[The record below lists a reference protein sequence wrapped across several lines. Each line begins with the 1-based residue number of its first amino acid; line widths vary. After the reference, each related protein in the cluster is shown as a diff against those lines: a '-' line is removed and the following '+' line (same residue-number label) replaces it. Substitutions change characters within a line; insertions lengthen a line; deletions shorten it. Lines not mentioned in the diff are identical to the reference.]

1 MNHKDIKLCYAIIK
15 KVKLMPILWKSFN
28 FTYKSQKYKLIDML
42 KQILMILKQ
51 GYSWRFVSEIKTTI
65 NWNSIYKVFNKLN
78 YYDIFKSTY
87 IDTLKI
93 YLKKGT
99 NKKLQYIS
107 TDTSVCYN
115 RYNNDKVGKNKY
127 YKNKNASKLSIICDS
142 NGHPLYL
149 NMYKSNMN
157 DSKILYEQLEEQP
170 LIDLSY
176 KKYFLADKG
185 YDSTLLRNKL
195 LDENYTPIIAYNKR
209 NIKDVTKI
217 KYLSKDHKEI
227 YKKRIMV
234 ENVFCK
240 LQNYKRLH
248 KLYERKIKN
257 YMGYLYLAFN
267 LLLC

>member
-1 MNHKDIKLCYAIIK
+1 MNRKDTKLCNAIIK
-15 KVKLMPILWKSFN
+15 KVKTIPILWKSFN

-78 YYDIFKSTY
+78 HYDIFKSTY

-93 YLKKGT
+93 YLKKGA

-157 DSKILYEQLEEQP
+157 DSKILYEQLEEEP
-170 LIDLSY
+170 LIDIPY

-185 YDSTLLRNKL
+185 Y
-195 LDENYTPIIAYNKR
+195 
-209 NIKDVTKI
+209 
-217 KYLSKDHKEI
+217 
-227 YKKRIMV
+227 
-234 ENVFCK
+234 
-240 LQNYKRLH
+240 
-248 KLYERKIKN
+248 ER
-257 YMGYLYLAFN
+257 
-267 LLLC
+267 

>member
-1 MNHKDIKLCYAIIK
+1 MNHKDIKLCHAIIK

-107 TDTSVCYN
+107 TDTSV
-115 RYNNDKVGKNKY
+115 
-127 YKNKNASKLSIICDS
+127 
-142 NGHPLYL
+142 
-149 NMYKSNMN
+149 
-157 DSKILYEQLEEQP
+157 
-170 LIDLSY
+170 
-176 KKYFLADKG
+176 
-185 YDSTLLRNKL
+185 
-195 LDENYTPIIAYNKR
+195 
-209 NIKDVTKI
+209 
-217 KYLSKDHKEI
+217 
-227 YKKRIMV
+227 
-234 ENVFCK
+234 
-240 LQNYKRLH
+240 LQ
-248 KLYERKIKN
+248 
-257 YMGYLYLAFN
+257 
-267 LLLC
+267 